1 MFVYQ
6 PTLNTLQIKYEKTTG
21 NVISWKSKGVYTTH
35 LKSLHGVFFAS
46 IKIWYKKKQPKF
58 SLVVEEKN
66 YSTEIIKVY
75 IVYYLNDCPKV
86 LLRNFTLKN

>member
-1 MFVYQ
+1 MIQ
-6 PTLNTLQIKYEKTTG
+6 
-21 NVISWKSKGVYTTH
+21 
-35 LKSLHGVFFAS
+35 
-46 IKIWYKKKQPKF
+46 KKKKTKF
-58 SLVVEEKN
+58 SLFVEEKN